1 MSRSKLCLALL
12 VAVLPL
18 LAQCFPDGAP
28 IDACVKQRKNQ
39 PHHGQAKPQT
49 GPRPYSIIAT
59 SETYSP
65 GAEIAVTIQ
74 GLQGA
79 TFRGFFLQARD
90 VETDEW
96 IGTWDAAE
104 NTSGLPE
111 CSAITHADN
120 RDKLQATL
128 VWTAPAQGSGN
139 VYFTRGAN
147 NNNNN
152 TTSVVNMS
160 SLGMSMRSSVH
171 EQLEKARRLEVVSRT
186 RFLQDI
192 QEWLAFA
199 IHVYG
204 STIHTYNLLLFFPP
218 PSLAMGQLPFQQPTS
233 HMYACMFLSKFADF
247 SEDR

>member
-1 MSRSKLCLALL
+1 MSRSKPCLALL

-139 VYFTRGAN
+139 VYFTG
-147 NNNNN
+147 
-152 TTSVVNMS
+152 SVVKDFANFW
-160 SLGMSMRSSVH
+160 V
-171 EQLEKARRLEVVSRT
+171 
-186 RFLQDI
+186 DI
-192 QEWLAFA
+192 
-199 IHVYG
+199 V
-204 STIHTYNLLLFFPP
+204 
-218 PSLAMGQLPFQQPTS
+218 
-233 HMYACMFLSKFADF
+233 ADIAQTNKK
-247 SEDR
+247 

>member
-1 MSRSKLCLALL
+1 MSRSKPFLALL

-139 VYFTRGAN
+139 VYFTR
-147 NNNNN
+147 
-152 TTSVVNMS
+152 
-160 SLGMSMRSSVH
+160 MRSSVH
-171 EQLEKARRLEVVSRT
+171 EQLEKARRLEVVSHT

-204 STIHTYNLLLFFPP
+204 STI
-218 PSLAMGQLPFQQPTS
+218 
-233 HMYACMFLSKFADF
+233 
-247 SEDR
+247 R